1 MPSKTVVL
9 CTVALTPELLGD
21 ATPRLKSFADA
32 GATVPLGGVTPAVTA
47 TVQSTYLTGLPPS
60 GHGAVGNGWL
70 FRDTME
76 ARLWQQSNRLVQAPK
91 VWEAA
96 PGVTCANLCWWFAM
110 YSSADVTVTP
120 RPMYPADGRKIPD
133 CYTKPGDLRDHLQ
146 AELGQFPLFK
156 FWGPAASL
164 DSTRWIAEAAK
175 LVEARFDPK
184 LSLIYLPH
192 LDYELQKKGPALA
205 SIREALG
212 ELDMVA
218 GDLIEFYEARDA
230 RVIVLSEYGIVPVS
244 RPVHPNRAL
253 RAAGL
258 VAYRMELGR
267 EVIDIGGSEAFA
279 MADHQIAHVYVHDPA
294 RIGEVK
300 LLLESLDGV
309 AEVLDEAGKRQYG
322 LDHERSGELVLIA
335 DADAWFTYYYWEDDS
350 KAPDYA
356 RTVDIHRKPGYDPV
370 ELFLDPAI
378 RVPPLAVG
386 SRIVRR
392 KLGFRTLLDVIPLD
406 PSLVRGSHGRI
417 PDDASKGPLLI
428 TRQAD
433 LLEEGELAATGVN
446 DLILRH
452 LGMAPRRP
460 SGSSPLRSREAA
472 AR

>member
-1 MPSKTVVL
+1 MPQKTVVL
-9 CTVALTPELLGD
+9 CTVAMTPELLGD
-21 ATPRLKSFADA
+21 ATPCLRSFADG
-32 GATVPLGGVTPAVTA
+32 GAMVPLGGVTPAVTA
-47 TVQSTYLTGLPPS
+47 AVQSTYLTGLPPS

-76 ARLWQQSNRLVQAPK
+76 VRLWQQSNRLVQAPK

-133 CYTKPGDLRDHLQ
+133 CYTKPGDLRDRLQ

-156 FWGPAASL
+156 FWGPAASI
-164 DSTRWIAEAAK
+164 DSTKWIAEAAK
-175 LVEARFDPK
+175 LVDAQFDPT
-184 LSLIYLPH
+184 LSLVYLPH
-192 LDYELQKKGPALA
+192 LDYDLQKKGPALDE
-205 SIREALG
+205 IRKPLG
-212 ELDMVA
+212 ELDAVA
-218 GDLIEFYEARDA
+218 GDLIAFYESRGA

-244 RPVHPNRAL
+244 RPVHPNRIL
-253 RAAGL
+253 RSAGL
-258 VAYRMELGR
+258 VSYRMELGR
-267 EVIDIGGSEAFA
+267 EVLDIGGSEAFA
-279 MADHQIAHVYVHDPA
+279 MADHQLSHVYVRDPA
-294 RIGEVK
+294 RIGEVRA
-300 LLLESLDGV
+300 LFEGV
-309 AEVLDEAGKRQYG
+309 PGVGEVLDEAGKREYG

-335 DADAWFTYYYWEDDS
+335 EPDSWFTYYYWEDDT

-378 RVPPLAVG
+378 RIPPLAVG
-386 SRIVRR
+386 SRIIRK

-406 PSLVRGSHGRI
+406 ASLVKGSHGRI
-417 PDDASKGPLLI
+417 PDDPAKGPLLI

-433 LLEEGELAATGVN
+433 LLGDGEVAATDVH

-452 LGMAPRRP
+452 LGVPA
-460 SGSSPLRSREAA
+460 REAA

>member
-1 MPSKTVVL
+1 MPQKTVVL
-9 CTVALTPELLGD
+9 CTVALTPELLEH
-21 ATPRLKSFADA
+21 APRLRAFAEPVA
-32 GATVPLGGVTPAVTA
+32 LGGVTPAVTA

-76 ARLWQQSNRLVQAPK
+76 VRLWQQSNRLVQAPK

-96 PGVTCANLCWWFAM
+96 PGITTANLCWWFAM

-133 CYTKPGDLRDHLQ
+133 CYTKPGDLRDVLQ

-156 FWGPAASL
+156 FWGPAASI
-164 DSTRWIAEAAK
+164 DSTRWIAEAARI
-175 LVEARFDPK
+175 VDGRFSPD
-184 LSLIYLPH
+184 LSLVYLPH
-192 LDYELQKKGPALA
+192 LDYGLQKRGPAAADNRADLA
-205 SIREALG
+205 
-212 ELDMVA
+212 ELDAVA
-218 GDLIEFYEARDA
+218 GDLIDFYEARGA

-258 VAYRMELGR
+258 IAYRDELGR
-267 EVIDIGGSEAFA
+267 EVLDIGGSEAFA
-279 MADHQIAHVYVHDPA
+279 MADHQLAHVYVRDSA
-294 RIGEVK
+294 RVGEVRS
-300 LLLESLDGV
+300 LLAGLDGV
-309 AEVLDEAGKRQYG
+309 GDVLDEAGKREYG

-335 DADAWFTYYYWEDDS
+335 EPDAWFTYYYWEDDAR
-350 KAPDYA
+350 APDYA

-370 ELFLDPAI
+370 ELFLDPTI
-378 RVPPLAVG
+378 RVPPLALG
-386 SRIVRR
+386 SRLVRK
-392 KLGFRTLLDVIPLD
+392 KLGFRTLMDVIPLD
-406 PSLVRGSHGRI
+406 ASLVKGSHGRI
-417 PDDASKGPLLI
+417 PDDPRHGPLLL

-433 LLEEGELAATGVN
+433 LLEDAELPATGVH

-452 LGMAPRRP
+452 LGVPAPAP
-460 SGSSPLRSREAA
+460 

>member
-9 CTVALTPELLGD
+9 CTVALTPDLLGE
-21 ATPRLKSFADA
+21 ATPRLKRFADS
-32 GATVPLGGVTPAVTA
+32 GAVVPLAGVTPAVTA
-47 TVQSTYLTGLPPS
+47 TVQSTYLTGRMPS

-76 ARLWQQSNRLVQAPK
+76 VRLWQQSNRLVQAPK

-96 PGVTCANLCWWFAM
+96 PGIVCANLSWWFAM

-133 CYTKPGDLRDHLQ
+133 CYTKPGDLRDSLQ
-146 AELGQFPLFK
+146 AELGRFPLFK
-156 FWGPAASL
+156 FWGPAASI
-164 DSTRWIAEAAK
+164 DSTKWLAQAAK
-175 LVEARFDPK
+175 RVEERFNPDLTLV
-184 LSLIYLPH
+184 YLPH
-192 LDYELQKKGPALA
+192 LDYWLHKNGSVLA
-205 SIREALG
+205 DVREDLR
-212 ELDMVA
+212 ELDAVA
-218 GDLIEFYEARDA
+218 GDMIEFYERHDA

-253 RAAGL
+253 REAGL
-258 VAYRMELGR
+258 IAYRMELGR

-279 MADHQIAHVYVHDPA
+279 TADHQVAHVYVRDPA
-294 RIGEVK
+294 RIPEVRA
-300 LLLESLDGV
+300 LFEGLDGV
-309 AEVLDEAGKRQYG
+309 GEVLDEAGKREYG
-322 LDHERSGELVLIA
+322 LDHERSGELVLVA
-335 DADAWFTYYYWEDDS
+335 EPDSWFTYYYWLDDD

-406 PSLVRGSHGRI
+406 ASLVKGSHGRI
-417 PDDASKGPLLI
+417 PDDPAKGPLLI

-433 LLEEGELAATGVN
+433 LLESDGPAATDVH

-452 LGMAPRRP
+452 LDVPVP
-460 SGSSPLRSREAA
+460 AA
-472 AR
+472 VR

>member
-1 MPSKTVVL
+1 MPTKTVVL
-9 CTVALTPELLGD
+9 CTVALTPDLLGD
-21 ATPRLKSFADA
+21 ATPRLKRFADA
-32 GATVPLGGVTPAVTA
+32 GAVVPLGGVTPAVTA

-76 ARLWQQSNRLVQAPK
+76 VRLWQQSNRLVQAPK

-96 PGVTCANLCWWFAM
+96 PGISCANLCWWFAM

-133 CYTKPGDLRDHLQ
+133 CYTKPGDLRDSLQ
-146 AELGQFPLFK
+146 AELGQFPLFR
-156 FWGPAASL
+156 FWGPAASIE
-164 DSTRWIAEAAK
+164 STNWIAGAAK
-175 LVEARFDPK
+175 QVDAQFDPA

-192 LDYELQKKGPALA
+192 LDYALQKKGPAIDG
-205 SIREALG
+205 IRTELG
-212 ELDMVA
+212 ELDEVA
-218 GDLIEFYEARDA
+218 GDLIDFYEARGA

-244 RPVHPNRAL
+244 RPVHPNRVL
-253 RAAGL
+253 RSAGL
-258 VAYRMELGR
+258 INYRMELGR
-267 EVIDIGGSEAFA
+267 EVLDIGGSEAFA
-279 MADHQIAHVYVHDPA
+279 MADHQLSHVYVRDPA

-300 LLLESLDGV
+300 ALLEGV
-309 AEVLDEAGKRQYG
+309 PGVGEVLDEAGKREYG

-335 DADAWFTYYYWEDDS
+335 DPDAWFTYYYWEDDD

-378 RVPPLAVG
+378 RVPPLAIG
-386 SRIVRR
+386 SRVIRK
-392 KLGFRTLLDVIPLD
+392 KLGFRTLMDVIPLD
-406 PSLVRGSHGRI
+406 ATLVKGSHGRI
-417 PDDASKGPLLI
+417 PDDPAKGPLLI
-428 TRQAD
+428 TKQES
-433 LLEEGELAATGVN
+433 LLEDSQLAATGVH

-452 LGMAPRRP
+452 LGVRA
-460 SGSSPLRSREAA
+460 REAA